1 MALIEN
7 LNLSDRVTQELGRA
21 IISGQYSNETGFPS
35 EAKMCED
42 YGVSRTS
49 IREAVKMLGAKGLIT
64 SRPRKG
70 IVIEPASR
78 WNLYDTSVLKWMLES
93 SPSLYVLREFLQ
105 MRMAIEPQAAAL
117 AAQYASDADIDKI
130 EQALQAMASAGSR
143 AGAEADNC
151 LHEADVA
158 FHTSILAA
166 SKNRFILQLRD
177 FVSTALNVSI
187 QHTTPAKGNIKTIL
201 EEHDKVYQAIRNRHP
216 ERAKSMTA
224 YLIDEAII
232 FIDEE
237 IARQESQTSGS

>member
-7 LNLSDRVTQELGRA
+7 LNLSDKVTQELGRA
-21 IISGQYSNETGFPS
+21 IISGEYSNDSGFPS

-70 IVIEPASR
+70 IVVEPASK

-93 SPSLYVLREFLQ
+93 SPSLLVLREFLQ

-117 AAQYASDADIDKI
+117 AAQFATDEQIKQI
-130 EQALQAMASAGSR
+130 EKALIAMEAAGS
-143 AGAEADNC
+143 DPTLS
-151 LHEADVA
+151 LHEADIA

-166 SKNRFILQLRD
+166 SNNRFILQLRD

-187 QHTTPAKGNIKTIL
+187 QHTTPAKGSIKAII
-201 EEHDKVYQAIRNRHP
+201 EEHDKVYRAISLRQP

-232 FIDEE
+232 FIDAE
-237 IARQESQTSGS
+237 IAKQEP

>member
-1 MALIEN
+1 
-7 LNLSDRVTQELGRA
+7 VTQELGRA
-21 IISGQYSNETGFPS
+21 IISGEYSNDSGFPS

-70 IVIEPASR
+70 IVVEPASK

-93 SPSLYVLREFLQ
+93 SPSLFVLREFLQ

-117 AAQYASDADIDKI
+117 AAQFATDEQIKQI
-130 EQALQAMASAGSR
+130 EQALKGMEAAGS
-143 AGAEADNC
+143 DPTLS
-151 LHEADVA
+151 LHEADIA

-166 SKNRFILQLRD
+166 SNNRFILQLRD

-187 QHTTPAKGNIKTIL
+187 QHTTPAKGSIKAII
-201 EEHDKVYQAIRNRHP
+201 EEHDKVYRAISLRQP

-232 FIDEE
+232 FIDAE
-237 IARQESQTSGS
+237 IAKQEQK

>member
-21 IISGQYSNETGFPS
+21 IISGVYNNESGFPS

-70 IVIEPASR
+70 IVVEPATK

-93 SPSLYVLREFLQ
+93 SPSLFVLREFLQ

-117 AAQYASDADIDKI
+117 AAQFATEKQIDEVEKALNAMIAAGNDAS
-130 EQALQAMASAGSR
+130 LS
-143 AGAEADNC
+143 
-151 LHEADVA
+151 LHEADIA

-166 SKNRFILQLRD
+166 SNNRFILQLRD

-187 QHTTPAKGNIKTIL
+187 QHTTPAKGSIKAII
-201 EEHDKVYQAIRNRHP
+201 EEHDKVYRAIRKRQP
-216 ERAKSMTA
+216 ERAKSTTA

-232 FIDEE
+232 FIDAE
-237 IARQESQTSGS
+237 IAKQEQK

>member
-7 LNLSDRVTQELGRA
+7 LNLSDKVTQELGRA
-21 IISGQYSNETGFPS
+21 IISGEYSNDSGFPS

-70 IVIEPASR
+70 IVVEPASK

-93 SPSLYVLREFLQ
+93 SPSLFVLREFLQ

-117 AAQYASDADIDKI
+117 AAQFATDEQIKQI
-130 EQALQAMASAGSR
+130 EQALKGMEAAGS
-143 AGAEADNC
+143 DPTLS
-151 LHEADVA
+151 LHEADIA

-166 SKNRFILQLRD
+166 SNNRFILQLRD

-187 QHTTPAKGNIKTIL
+187 QHTTPAKGSIKAII
-201 EEHDKVYQAIRNRHP
+201 EEHDKVYRAISLRQP

-232 FIDEE
+232 FIDAE
-237 IARQESQTSGS
+237 IAKQEQK

>member
-21 IISGQYSNETGFPS
+21 IISGKYSNDSGFPS

-70 IVIEPASR
+70 IVIEPESK
-78 WNLYDTSVLKWMLES
+78 WNLYDTSVLKWLLES

-117 AAQYASDADIDKI
+117 AAQFASEADIDKI
-130 EQALQAMASAGSR
+130 QQALQGMIDAGNNPEQSLHQ
-143 AGAEADNC
+143 ADI
-151 LHEADVA
+151 A

-166 SKNRFILQLRD
+166 SKNRFILQLDD
-177 FVSTALNVSI
+177 FISTALNVSI
-187 QHTTPAKGNIKTIL
+187 QHTTPAKGSIKAII
-201 EEHDKVYQAIRNRHP
+201 EEHDKVYKAIRNRQP
-216 ERAKSMTA
+216 DRAKSMTA
-224 YLIDEAII
+224 YLIDEAIV
-232 FIDEE
+232 FIDAE
-237 IARQESQTSGS
+237 IAKQDKQ

>member
-7 LNLSDRVTQELGRA
+7 INLSDRVTQELGRA
-21 IISGQYSNETGFPS
+21 IISGTYTNESGFPS
-35 EAKMCED
+35 EAQMCED

-49 IREAVKMLGAKGLIT
+49 IREAVKMLGAKGLIS

-70 IVIEPASR
+70 IVVEPATK
-78 WNLYDTSVLKWMLES
+78 WNLYDTSILKWMLES
-93 SPSLYVLREFLQ
+93 SPSLLVLREFLQ

-117 AAQYASDADIDKI
+117 AAQFATDQQIDEI
-130 EQALQAMASAGSR
+130 ENALNAMIAAGNDGSLS
-143 AGAEADNC
+143 
-151 LHEADVA
+151 LHEADIA

-166 SKNRFILQLRD
+166 SNNRFILQLRD

-187 QHTTPAKGNIKTIL
+187 QHTTPAKGSIKAII
-201 EEHDKVYQAIRNRHP
+201 EEHDKVYRAIRNRQP

-232 FIDEE
+232 FIDAE
-237 IARQESQTSGS
+237 IAKQK

>member
-21 IISGQYSNETGFPS
+21 IISGQYSNESGFPS

-70 IVIEPASR
+70 IVVEPATK
-78 WNLYDTSVLKWMLES
+78 WNLYDTSILRWMLES

-117 AAQYASDADIDKI
+117 AAQFATDEQIKQI
-130 EQALQAMASAGSR
+130 ELALKAMEAAGNDPALS
-143 AGAEADNC
+143 
-151 LHEADVA
+151 LHEADIA

-166 SKNRFILQLRD
+166 SNNRFILQLRD

-187 QHTTPAKGNIKTIL
+187 QHTTPAKGSIKTII
-201 EEHDKVYQAIRNRHP
+201 EEHEKVYRAISLRQP

-232 FIDEE
+232 FIDAE
-237 IARQESQTSGS
+237 IAKQDKK

>member
-21 IISGQYSNETGFPS
+21 IISGTYTNESGFPS

-70 IVIEPASR
+70 IVIEPATK
-78 WNLYDTSVLKWMLES
+78 WNLYDTSILKWMLES
-93 SPSLYVLREFLQ
+93 SPSLLVLREFLQ

-117 AAQYASDADIDKI
+117 AAQYASEEQINEVEKSLNAMIAAGEDAN
-130 EQALQAMASAGSR
+130 LS
-143 AGAEADNC
+143 
-151 LHEADVA
+151 LHEADIA

-166 SKNRFILQLRD
+166 SNNRFILQLRD

-187 QHTTPAKGNIKTIL
+187 QHTTPAKGSIKAII
-201 EEHDKVYQAIRNRHP
+201 EEHDKVYRAIRNRQP

-232 FIDEE
+232 FIEAE
-237 IARQESQTSGS
+237 IAKQEQKQK

>member
-21 IISGQYSNETGFPS
+21 IISGEYTNETGFPS

-49 IREAVKMLGAKGLIT
+49 IREAVKMLGAKGLI
-64 SRPRKG
+64 SSKPRKG
-70 IVIEPASR
+70 IVVEPPTK

-93 SPSLYVLREFLQ
+93 SPSLLVLREFLQ

-117 AAQYASDADIDKI
+117 AAQYASDAEIDEIEKALNAMIAAGANPELSLHQADID
-130 EQALQAMASAGSR
+130 
-143 AGAEADNC
+143 
-151 LHEADVA
+151 

-166 SKNRFILQLRD
+166 SGNRFILLLRD
-177 FVSTALNVSI
+177 FVSTALNVSV
-187 QHTTPAKGNIKTIL
+187 QHTTPAKGSIEAIID
-201 EEHDKVYQAIRNRHP
+201 EHDKIYRAIRNRQP

-224 YLIDEAII
+224 YLIDEAIVYI
-232 FIDEE
+232 EAE
-237 IARQESQTSGS
+237 IAKQKK

>member
-7 LNLSDRVTQELGRA
+7 LNLSDKVTQELGRA
-21 IISGQYSNETGFPS
+21 IISGEYSNDSGFPS

-70 IVIEPASR
+70 IVVEPASK

-93 SPSLYVLREFLQ
+93 SPSLLVLREFLQ

-117 AAQYASDADIDKI
+117 AAQFATDEQIKQI
-130 EQALQAMASAGSR
+130 EKALIAMEAAGS
-143 AGAEADNC
+143 DPTLS
-151 LHEADVA
+151 LHEADIA

-166 SKNRFILQLRD
+166 SNNRFILQLRD

-187 QHTTPAKGNIKTIL
+187 QHTTPAKGSIKAII
-201 EEHDKVYQAIRNRHP
+201 EEHDKVYRAISLRQP

-232 FIDEE
+232 FIDAE
-237 IARQESQTSGS
+237 IAKQEQK

>member
-21 IISGQYSNETGFPS
+21 IISGIYTNESGFPS

-49 IREAVKMLGAKGLIT
+49 IREAVKMLGAKGLIS

-70 IVIEPASR
+70 IAVEPATK
-78 WNLYDTSVLKWMLES
+78 WNLYDTSILKWMLES
-93 SPSLYVLREFLQ
+93 SPSLFVLREFLQ

-117 AAQYASDADIDKI
+117 AAQFATEEQIDEI
-130 EQALQAMASAGSR
+130 EKALNAMIAAGNDTSLS
-143 AGAEADNC
+143 
-151 LHEADVA
+151 LHEADIA

-166 SKNRFILQLRD
+166 SNNRFILQLRD

-187 QHTTPAKGNIKTIL
+187 QHTTPAKGSIKAII
-201 EEHDKVYQAIRNRHP
+201 EEHDKVYRAIRNRQP

-232 FIDEE
+232 FIDAEIVKHEE
-237 IARQESQTSGS
+237 K

>member
-21 IISGQYSNETGFPS
+21 IISGKYSNESGFPS

-70 IVIEPASR
+70 IVVEPATK
-78 WNLYDTSVLKWMLES
+78 WNLYDTSILRWMLES

-117 AAQYASDADIDKI
+117 AAQFATDEQIQQI
-130 EQALQAMASAGSR
+130 EQALKDMEAAGNDPELS
-143 AGAEADNC
+143 
-151 LHEADVA
+151 LHEADIA

-166 SKNRFILQLRD
+166 SNNRFILQLRD

-187 QHTTPAKGNIKTIL
+187 QHTTPAKGSIKAIV
-201 EEHDKVYQAIRNRHP
+201 EEHDKVYRAISLRQP

-232 FIDEE
+232 FIDAE
-237 IARQESQTSGS
+237 IAKQEQK

>member
-21 IISGQYSNETGFPS
+21 IISGQYSNESGFPS

-70 IVIEPASR
+70 IVIEPATK
-78 WNLYDTSVLKWMLES
+78 WNLYDTSILRWMLES
-93 SPSLYVLREFLQ
+93 SPSLLVLREFLQ

-117 AAQYASDADIDKI
+117 AAQFATDEQIKQI
-130 EQALQAMASAGSR
+130 EIALKAMEAAGNDPGLS
-143 AGAEADNC
+143 
-151 LHEADVA
+151 LHEADIA

-166 SKNRFILQLRD
+166 SNNRFILQLRD

-187 QHTTPAKGNIKTIL
+187 QHTTPAKGSIKAII
-201 EEHDKVYQAIRNRHP
+201 EEHDKVYRAISLRQP

-232 FIDEE
+232 FIDAE
-237 IARQESQTSGS
+237 IAKKHK

>member
-21 IISGQYSNETGFPS
+21 IISGVYTNESGFPS

-70 IVIEPASR
+70 IAVEPASK
-78 WNLYDTSVLKWMLES
+78 WNLYDTSILKWMLES
-93 SPSLYVLREFLQ
+93 SPSLFVLREFLQ

-117 AAQYASDADIDKI
+117 AAQFATEAQIGEI
-130 EQALQAMASAGSR
+130 EKALNAMIAAGNDTSLS
-143 AGAEADNC
+143 
-151 LHEADVA
+151 LHEADIA

-166 SKNRFILQLRD
+166 SNNRFILQLTD

-187 QHTTPAKGNIKTIL
+187 QHTTPAKGSIKAII
-201 EEHDKVYQAIRNRHP
+201 EEHDKVYCAIRNRQP

-232 FIDEE
+232 FIDAEIVKHEE
-237 IARQESQTSGS
+237 K

>member
-1 MALIEN
+1 MALIEK
-7 LNLSDRVTQELGRA
+7 LNLSDRVTQELGQA
-21 IISGQYSNETGFPS
+21 IISGQYSNDSAFPS

-49 IREAVKMLGAKGLIT
+49 IREAVKMLGAKGLLT

-70 IVIEPASR
+70 ILVEPASK
-78 WNLYDTSVLKWMLES
+78 WNLYDTSILKWILAS
-93 SPSLYVLREFLQ
+93 SPSLLVLREFLQ

-117 AAQYASDADIDKI
+117 AAQFATEEQISEIEKALNAMIAAGNDPTLSLHQADI
-130 EQALQAMASAGSR
+130 
-143 AGAEADNC
+143 
-151 LHEADVA
+151 A

-166 SKNRFILQLRD
+166 SNNRFILQLRD

-187 QHTTPAKGNIKTIL
+187 QHTRPDKGNINTII
-201 EEHDKVYQAIRNRHP
+201 EEHNKVYQAIHLRQP

-232 FIDEE
+232 FIDAE
-237 IARQESQTSGS
+237 IVKQQK